1 MLSHEKRNEQTQERF
16 ALFSP
21 PHNGYLCR
29 HRKSASRFQWLSLQ
43 ATGPHKIADTSP
55 SKAATL
61 HNRPP
66 ERGPQRFLYFH
77 QSYQS
82 PFRTSSLLMVK
93 EYAP

>member
-1 MLSHEKRNEQTQERF
+1 MLSHEKHSEQTQESF

-21 PHNGYLCR
+21 PHNGCLYR
-29 HRKSASRFQWLSLQ
+29 HQKSASRFQWLSLQ

-55 SKAATL
+55 SKAATF

-66 ERGPQRFLYFH
+66 ERGSQRFLHFH

-82 PFRTSSLLMVK
+82 PFRTLSLLMVK